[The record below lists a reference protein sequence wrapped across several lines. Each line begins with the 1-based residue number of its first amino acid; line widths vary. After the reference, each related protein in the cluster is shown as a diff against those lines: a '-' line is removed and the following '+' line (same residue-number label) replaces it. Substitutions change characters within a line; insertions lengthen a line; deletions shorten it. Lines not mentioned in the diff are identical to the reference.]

1 MELALFALLAL
12 VAIVS
17 AAAMIYSRNS
27 IHSALFLIL
36 NFGCVALLFLMLD
49 APFIS
54 MVQIAVYAGAIMVL
68 FLFVIM
74 LLGAEQTT
82 DTETRRLGWVWWVAS
97 GLAFLLLAAF
107 GVGLLRTGSLDL
119 PESAGEDPRLRLV
132 HAANAPLLTVQID
145 EEAPVTDLSFGEA
158 SEFITLPVGEHRV
171 LLIDENGLE
180 TALVYGL
187 EPNEILTVVVAGDAS
202 ESLRGIEVHNSFANS
217 GDDEARVLFLN
228 LFTQEPITLVDLG
241 SDRVVSLSADG
252 KTLLDRPVV
261 NANFPYEEVVAVDT
275 AGNTILLPEGEYSYG
290 FYHQLPDGS
299 WDEVVA
305 LQNPETRN
313 WPLKAGTEQLVI
325 LVPDYNS
332 VNDPNFGYRPMILDN
347 LQEELTIETADAFGS
362 PADIGKSLFT
372 TYLLPVNVVG
382 FLLLV
387 ALVGVIVLTRPEM
400 LAAPRRSSIN
410 RRRKVSR
417 PLVNVISQQTGQDV
431 LADTPKLE
439 DPSSGD

>member
-145 EEAPVTDLSFGEA
+145 EDQAPVADLSFGEA

-171 LLIDENGLE
+171 LLIDENGIE

-187 EPNEILTVVVAGDAS
+187 EPNEVLTVVVAGDAT

-228 LFTQEPITLVDLG
+228 LFSQEPMTLVDLG
-241 SDRVVSLSADG
+241 SDRVLSVDG
-252 KTLLDRPVV
+252 TRLLDRPAVITD
-261 NANFPYEEVVAVDT
+261 FPYEEVVAVDT

-290 FYHQLPDGS
+290 FYRQLGDGT

-305 LQNPETRN
+305 LQNPETGN
-313 WPLKAGTEQLVI
+313 WPINAGTEQLVI
-325 LVPDYNS
+325 LLPDYNS

-431 LADTPKLE
+431 LVDTPKLE

>member
-82 DTETRRLGWVWWVAS
+82 DTEARRLGWLPATS
-97 GLAFLLLAAF
+97 TILAAVLL
-107 GVGLLRTGSLDL
+107 GALGLGMLATGSLDL
-119 PESAGEDPRLRLV
+119 PESPGEAPRLRIVNLT
-132 HAANAPLLTVQID
+132 NNEFLTVFID
-145 EEAPVTDLSFGEA
+145 GEPLEDLYFGEDTG
-158 SEFITLPVGEHRV
+158 FLTLEAGNHDI
-171 LLIDENGLE
+171 LLRNEAEIETALINGLE
-180 TALVYGL
+180 L
-187 EPNEILTVVVAGDAS
+187 NETTTMVLYGDAS
-202 ESLRGIEVHNSFANS
+202 VHHIDVPNSFAPTA
-217 GDDEARVLFLN
+217 DDEGRLMVLN
-228 LFTQEPITLVDLG
+228 LFTEELITLIDWG
-241 SDRVVSLSADG
+241 TDRILSLNEQTGA
-252 KTLLDRPVV
+252 LLDRIVHVEFPFGQVV
-261 NANFPYEEVVAVDT
+261 TFPPYR
-275 AGNTILLPEGEYSYG
+275 EGDYSYA
-290 FYHQLPDGS
+290 FYTQLPNGDY
-299 WDEVVA
+299 DELVA
-305 LQNPETRN
+305 LNNPETGN
-313 WPLKAGTEQLVI
+313 WPVKSGTEQLI
-325 LVPDYNS
+325 IIAPNYNS
-332 VNDPNFGYRPMILDN
+332 LSHEAMVVDS
-347 LQEELTIETADAFGS
+347 LQESLVIETNETFGS
-362 PADIGKSLFT
+362 PRDIGRDLFT

-387 ALVGVIVLTRPEM
+387 ALVGVIVLTRPEV

-431 LADTPKLE
+431 VVETPKLD